1 MTKAHESSL
10 IVQKSLNFQMIRNMY
25 VICKFI
31 GYYFGDLN
39 MDVQKKLEILADA
52 AKYDASCASSGSKRK
67 AKKGFLGD
75 SNSVGICH
83 SYTPDGRCVSLLK
96 VLFSNHCIFD
106 CKYCVNRVTSDVPR
120 ASFTVKEIVDLTINF
135 YKRNYIEGLFLSSG
149 IFKDSDTTM
158 NQLTEV
164 AKKLRLE
171 ERFNGYIHLKAVAGA
186 SDEVLAEASL
196 YADRLSANIELSE
209 DHELRDLAPGKTHAS
224 VFQAMG
230 KLKQVKNEGAQ
241 DQKSRLPQVL
251 KNRLNPAG
259 QSTQMIVGATSS
271 ADRSLLKKSNEL
283 YSRFQLKRV
292 YYSSYSPI
300 QKSSPLLPSKRP
312 ELVREHRLYQADWL
326 MRFYGFSTDEIV
338 PESHP
343 HLSLDQDPKLS
354 WALRNRHL
362 FPVDVNTADKE
373 SLLRVP
379 GLGVRNVQRIL
390 SARRFKKLRY
400 QDLAKM
406 NLQMSRAKYFLL
418 TSDFNPYAMRLDDQ
432 SLEFKQEEQLSFFSE
447 RFSGLTGEV

>member
-1 MTKAHESSL
+1 
-10 IVQKSLNFQMIRNMY
+10 
-25 VICKFI
+25 
-31 GYYFGDLN
+31 

-96 VLFSNHCIFD
+96 VLFSNHCIYD

-120 ASFTVKEIVDLTINF
+120 ASFTVQEIVDLTINF

-164 AKKLRLE
+164 ARKLRVE

-209 DHELRDLAPGKTHAS
+209 DQELKELAPGKTHAS

-230 KLKQVKNEGAQ
+230 KLKEVKSEGATE
-241 DQKSRLPQVL
+241 QKSRLPSAL
-251 KNRLNPAG
+251 KNRLTPAG
-259 QSTQMIVGATSS
+259 QSTQMIVGATGS
-271 ADRSLLKKSNEL
+271 ADRSLLKRSSEL
-283 YSRFQLKRV
+283 YSRFELKRV

-300 QKSSPLLPSKRP
+300 QKSSPLLPSKQP

-343 HLSLDQDPKLS
+343 HLSLEQDPKLS

-362 FPVDVNTADKE
+362 FPVDVNKADKE

-390 SARRFKKLRY
+390 SARRFKRLRY
-400 QDLAKM
+400 QDLVKM
-406 NLQMSRAKYFLL
+406 NLQMARAKYFLL
-418 TSDFNPYAMRLDDQ
+418 TSDFNPFAMRLDDQ
-432 SLEFKQEEQLSFFSE
+432 SLQFRQEEQLSFFSE
-447 RFSGLTGEV
+447 QFSGLTGEV